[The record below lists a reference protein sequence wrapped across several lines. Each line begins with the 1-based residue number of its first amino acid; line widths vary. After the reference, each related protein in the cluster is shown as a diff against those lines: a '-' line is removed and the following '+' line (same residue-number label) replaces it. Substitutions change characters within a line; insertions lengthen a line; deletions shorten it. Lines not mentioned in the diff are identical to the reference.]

1 MNLVDAYV
9 TKVLG
14 EPQYIDKYANEGV
27 TWWQVPVECN
37 SYGVLSETMLSFNTE
52 EEAKAVVRG
61 HHFLC

>member
-14 EPQYIDKYANEGV
+14 EPEYIDKYANEGV
-27 TWWQVPVECN
+27 TWWQVPVECD
-37 SYGVLSETMLSFNTE
+37 SYGRLSETNLVFKTE
-52 EEAKAVVRG
+52 EEAKEVRVG